1 LVQNSPSPSIRN
13 REVVIVGADGCLAS
27 GFLGFLDILGLARE
41 VILSR
46 TGEVPFDVVTASETG
61 RAVTDGHG
69 RSLEVQKR
77 LSDIERCAA
86 IVVPGFVP
94 QGMKLPD
101 MSAYADA
108 ADWIRREHAH
118 GALAC
123 ASCGGVY
130 LLGRRTARRAPMH
143 DHLVAARRTQ
153 APLSALRRVVGIG
166 ADRRSRRRYGRG
178 VLSWT
183 DISLY
188 VVRQLWR
195 RGRAHGR

>member
-1 LVQNSPSPSIRN
+1 MARLCALVVGNLADFGAKLAIMSIRN

-130 LLGRRTARRAPMH
+130 LLGRRDCST
-143 DHLVAARRTQ
+143 
-153 APLSALRRVVGIG
+153 G
-166 ADRRSRRRYGRG
+166 ADARPPGGCTTNSSTAIRAA
-178 VLSWT
+178 T
-183 DISLY
+183 
-188 VVRQLWR
+188 R
-195 RGRAHGR
+195 RGDRR

>member
-1 LVQNSPSPSIRN
+1 MARLCALV
-13 REVVIVGADGCLAS
+13 VGNLADFGAKLAIAEYSQQRSRHRGCRRLPRLW
-27 GFLGFLDILGLARE
+27 FLGFLDILGLARE

-86 IVVPGFVP
+86 IVVQGFVP

-108 ADWIRREHAH
+108 AGGFAASTHMARSHAPH
-118 GALAC
+118 AAGSTCWGA
-123 ASCGGVY
+123 G
-130 LLGRRTARRAPMH
+130 LLDGRRCTTTWWLHDEPSTAIRAATRR
-143 DHLVAARRTQ
+143 
-153 APLSALRRVVGIG
+153 G
-166 ADRRSRRRYGRG
+166 DRR
-178 VLSWT
+178 
-183 DISLY
+183 
-188 VVRQLWR
+188 
-195 RGRAHGR
+195 